1 MEQDREPRHKPA
13 PPMSTLFLKKAARI
27 HNRAK
32 IASSVSGAWKT
43 GQLCAKE

>member
-32 IASSVSGAWKT
+32 IASLISDAGKT
-43 GQLCAKE
+43 GQLHAKE